1 MCVLFF
7 HTSCWCCCYSC
18 YRWTFVL
25 LMPFLFLWKK
35 SSISIVTL
43 RTKLFCFYLEISERF
58 CIFFSSLTIHQMNV
72 NVPSKR
78 ESKKNSTEYT
88 NRFSN
93 RFYLCTDTC
102 DVFFLLFLNSNTHQ
116 FRLFCERA
124 CGICTIFANKH
135 NDNSV

>member
-102 DVFFLLFLNSNTHQ
+102 DVFFSSFFKFQHTPISLVLWACVRYLYN
-116 FRLFCERA
+116 LCEQAQR
-124 CGICTIFANKH
+124 
-135 NDNSV
+135 